1 MQGQRSSNIKCFSL
15 VLKFGLSE
23 KHTKICTIFLM
34 LCTFTLGKRPNHE
47 EDFFSNFV
55 CFSESPNFM
64 TNGSK
69 VMTVLFVSNPIY
81 SPSILKIYSFF
92 SRSMSRRI
100 RRPHP
105 SGGGTP
111 LPPTVSEA
119 MELVNPMTGGAE
131 AMDTV

>member
-1 MQGQRSSNIKCFSL
+1 MPKKYLTSYVDTALFIYRPSL
-15 VLKFGLSE
+15 L
-23 KHTKICTIFLM
+23 
-34 LCTFTLGKRPNHE
+34 
-47 EDFFSNFV
+47 
-55 CFSESPNFM
+55 
-64 TNGSK
+64 
-69 VMTVLFVSNPIY
+69 
-81 SPSILKIYSFF
+81 SILLFF
-92 SRSMSRRI
+92 SRSMSRRM